1 MKTLSMNGLI
11 CALQKFHL
19 NPHNVRI
26 IISQTNRKTL
36 VKVMYLDAADIAQFC
51 HVLSVE
57 NLVWL
62 LASQEVVELN
72 QNKTKNQKD
81 IIIQSNKS

>member
-11 CALQKFHL
+11 RALQKFHF
-19 NPHNVRI
+19 NPHNVRQI
-26 IISQTNRKTL
+26 GKTQTL

-62 LASQEVVELN
+62 LASQEVVELI
-72 QNKTKNQKD
+72 KTKQK
-81 IIIQSNKS
+81 IRKIS